1 MKLALYLPTF
11 RTHVTVQELA
21 DLTDLAESYDFDSVW
36 TLDRLVVPA
45 SSDRGEMQYP
55 FGKMMEFPTQL
66 PVAAAG
72 EWFQGWPLLPWLA
85 ARTQK
90 MRIGM
95 SITNTPFRSPA
106 LFAAECATI
115 DQLSGGRLNVGVG
128 SGWMPEEFDAAS
140 ATDLY
145 DRRHRHVRET
155 IEICQGI
162 WTNDIFEYHGEF
174 ADFEP
179 CGFGHKPVQKPHPP
193 IYFSG
198 LAEPKRSAKRIAK
211 YGLAGWIG
219 IQDTP
224 RELAEWRTAISGE
237 LADLGKS
244 VDDLDICSM
253 IWFTITDEPTD
264 QSDNGKASNILVGT
278 ADQITEMLKRYK
290 EAGLT
295 MPLLWP
301 PFTDVPVSKTLDD
314 LKRLKEDIMPK
325 VEAS

>member
-1 MKLALYLPTF
+1 MRLALYLPTF
-11 RTHVTVQELA
+11 RTKVTVQELA
-21 DLTDLAESYDFDSVW
+21 DLTDLAEELDFDSVW
-36 TLDRLVVPA
+36 TLDRLVVPE

-72 EWFQGWPLLPWLA
+72 EWFQGWPLLPWIA
-85 ARTQK
+85 ARTK
-90 MRIGM
+90 KVRLGM

-145 DRRHRHVRET
+145 ARRHKHVRET
-155 IEICQGI
+155 IEIAQGI

-198 LAEPKRSAKRIAK
+198 LAEPKRSARRIAK

-224 RELAEWRTAISGE
+224 RELAEWRTAIAKE
-237 LADLGKS
+237 LDDLGKS
-244 VDDLDICSM
+244 IDDLDICSM
-253 IWFTITDEPTD
+253 IWFVITDEPTD
-264 QSDNGKASNILVGT
+264 QTDNGKASNILAGT
-278 ADQITEMLKRYK
+278 ADQITDMLKRYK
-290 EAGLT
+290 EAGLD